1 MKQKLSKSVLVTPI
15 ILLTYLLTHVYN
27 LVILPVFADE
37 SIYIRW
43 AQLIM
48 DDWKRYLF
56 FPLNDGKT
64 PLFIWLLI
72 PFQNIFRDQLFAA
85 RFVSV
90 IVGFIQL
97 LVLKELTKLLGGRQK
112 AQWLA
117 MVMATILPF
126 WDLYHRMALMDSMLA
141 LFLTLVL
148 WGILKL
154 QQKFSLQWIII
165 TGFFFGLAIW
175 TKLPAIFFLP
185 SSFVWPFLKN
195 RKPSSHHFLALVGS
209 ACIGL
214 ALFAALRISPSFGQL
229 FHRGADFTYPI
240 PDVLFHG
247 KWQETFI
254 NIPTYF
260 TFFLAYLTPGVLLL
274 CFAGLF
280 SNRYRRPVGCL
291 LLTAVIFAAPFVVFG
306 KVVYPRYFLPTI
318 PFFTLAAVLA
328 LQGIT
333 ERWFS
338 TTKSPQPILQKAAI
352 GVLLA
357 LFAANTVIMSLF
369 FMSAALTNPDQLP
382 LVASDR
388 SQYLEE
394 WSSGHGILQ
403 TVLYIQQQAKTHT
416 IAVATEGR
424 FGTLPDGLLFYFH
437 DRDVKNI
444 YIEGTGEYPVKN
456 LPDFFTQ
463 RAKNFD
469 QSILVVNSHR
479 MAMNLPQQNLIAQYC
494 RPNNAPCLQIW
505 NVTQLVKKSSP

>member
-1 MKQKLSKSVLVTPI
+1 MKQKFSKSTLVTLFI
-15 ILLTYLLTHVYN
+15 FLIYLITHLYN
-27 LVILPVFADE
+27 LVLLPVFADE

-72 PFQNIFRDQLFAA
+72 PFQNIFSDQLFAA
-85 RFVSV
+85 RFVAV
-90 IVGFIQL
+90 GVGFIQL
-97 LVLKELTKLLGGRQK
+97 LVLKELTKFLGGRQK
-112 AQWLA
+112 TQWLA
-117 MVMATILPF
+117 MILTTILPF
-126 WDLYHRMALMDSMLA
+126 WYLYHRMALMDGLLA

-148 WGILKL
+148 WGILQLRK
-154 QQKFSLQWIII
+154 KFSLFWTVL
-165 TGFFFGLAIW
+165 TGIFFGLAIW

-185 SSFVWPFLKN
+185 AFFVWPFLKN
-195 RKPSSHHFLALVGS
+195 KKPSRQDFFAVSS
-209 ACIGL
+209 AAFIGL
-214 ALFAALRISPSFGQL
+214 VLFVALRISPSFGQL

-247 KWQETFI
+247 QWQQTLA

-280 SNRYRRPVGCL
+280 SNRYRRPITCL
-291 LLTAVIFAAPFVVFG
+291 LLTAAILAGPFVLFG
-306 KVVYPRYFLPTI
+306 KVIYPRYFLPTI
-318 PFFTLAAVLA
+318 PFLTLAAALA
-328 LQGIT
+328 LQGVT

-338 TTKSPQPILQKAAI
+338 VTKSPQPLLQKTAI

-357 LFAANTVIMSLF
+357 LFAANTAIMSFF
-369 FMSAALTNPDQLP
+369 FMGTALTNPDQLP

-394 WSSGHGILQ
+394 WSSGHGIVQ
-403 TVLYIQQQAKTHT
+403 TVQYIQQQSKTHT

-424 FGTLPDGLLFYFH
+424 FGTLPDGLLLYFH

-456 LPDFFTQ
+456 LPDFFTK

-469 QSILVVNSHR
+469 QSILVVNSYR
-479 MAMNLPQQNLIAQYC
+479 MAINLPQQNLIAQYC

-505 NVTQLVKKSSP
+505 DTTQLVKKSNP